1 MGGVFVLGLAA
12 FDLTLEAAL
21 ILPAIPALVDYYAT
35 SLVAVAWLLTGFLL
49 ASVVAVP
56 FFGRLG
62 DLFGKRL
69 MILVSLCAFAA
80 GSLLCALTDSI
91 GLAIAG
97 RIVQGLGTAIA
108 PLAYALARDIVAPEL
123 LPRVIGILVG
133 SAGAAGA
140 IGSLLSGV
148 LVDHFSAPAIF
159 WFLFAL
165 PLALVVGVLA
175 LVPES
180 PVHTKVSVDVGGGVL
195 LGLGLVLLLLAI
207 SKGNAWG
214 WSSVRIVALFAASC
228 ASLTVFVL
236 VERRVRQP
244 LVELGLFVTRP
255 FADANLCAFVFGY
268 SFFLMVL
275 VVPQIAATP
284 TASGYGLG
292 YSTTGIGLM
301 LVPTGIAALVGGW
314 AGGRVIDRI
323 GPRGLLAAGSVL
335 GIAAYF
341 SLAIAHSTTLAL
353 TTGSAVVGLAAGL
366 IPTGIYSV
374 VVRSASKDKT
384 TVAVAVNVVA
394 RITAV
399 AIGAQVAFAIITGA
413 GLAGPFPAEAGYSR
427 VFLMGAAGAGLE
439 LLASALLPGRAATRH

>member
-1 MGGVFVLGLAA
+1 
-12 FDLTLEAAL
+12 
-21 ILPAIPALVDYYAT
+21 
-35 SLVAVAWLLTGFLL
+35 
-49 ASVVAVP
+49 
-56 FFGRLG
+56 
-62 DLFGKRL
+62 
-69 MILVSLCAFAA
+69 
-80 GSLLCALTDSI
+80 
-91 GLAIAG
+91 
-97 RIVQGLGTAIA
+97 
-108 PLAYALARDIVAPEL
+108 
-123 LPRVIGILVG
+123 
-133 SAGAAGA
+133 
-140 IGSLLSGV
+140 
-148 LVDHFSAPAIF
+148 
-159 WFLFAL
+159 
-165 PLALVVGVLA
+165 
-175 LVPES
+175 
-180 PVHTKVSVDVGGGVL
+180 
-195 LGLGLVLLLLAI
+195 
-207 SKGNAWG
+207 
-214 WSSVRIVALFAASC
+214 
-228 ASLTVFVL
+228 
-236 VERRVRQP
+236 
-244 LVELGLFVTRP
+244 
-255 FADANLCAFVFGY
+255 
-268 SFFLMVL
+268 
-275 VVPQIAATP
+275 
-284 TASGYGLG
+284 
-292 YSTTGIGLM
+292 M